1 MGESASIP
9 SSIIS
14 STPRTLA
21 GFPFCAFINLLW
33 SHGWVHLPSSGEW
46 ARSHLLVMA
55 PYLWPFSTPLCR
67 RLLEVSRF
75 SSAFVV
81 ITDAS
86 EVELAAI
93 LGRELEN
100 IGHPALPVN
109 VSCCCYADSDLLP
122 GEWRC
127 SVSERERTHF
137 AMKWAARVWWC
148 DLVEMYLPL
157 WQIIIPVCSWTEWR
171 ASLVE

>member
-100 IGHPALPVN
+100 IGHPCPP
-109 VSCCCYADSDLLP
+109 CKCELLLLCWQWP
-122 GEWRC
+122 PPWRMEMQRLR
-127 SVSERERTHF
+127 ERENTLRNEVGSKSVMMWSCGNVF
-137 AMKWAARVWWC
+137 AFMTDHYSC
-148 DLVEMYLPL
+148 L
-157 WQIIIPVCSWTEWR
+157 
-171 ASLVE
+171 